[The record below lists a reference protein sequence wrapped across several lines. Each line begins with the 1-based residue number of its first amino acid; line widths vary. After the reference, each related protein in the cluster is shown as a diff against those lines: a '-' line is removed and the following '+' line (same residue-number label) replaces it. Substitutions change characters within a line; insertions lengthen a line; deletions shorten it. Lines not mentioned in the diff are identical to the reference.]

1 VIRARTTAR
10 CAADLATLS
19 LEVTATLADK
29 LEQRLQAP
37 ESGELIDGLRQRSCY
52 SLHAGR
58 YRAATWYDIEHDV
71 LWLLAAGIHISGD
84 RNDFYNVAVQWERSG
99 RLYPTSDDYQDLDND
114 ERRDRSVRETM
125 ELRSLRDRVVSDP
138 TLGHQMYESD
148 DGLHAEI
155 WAEII
160 EELALIV
167 VRIRMFRWHDRWIRD
182 PELALLLQ
190 GVLGSYHESVEDEW
204 PYRSF
209 EAYVARQP

>member
-1 VIRARTTAR
+1 
-10 CAADLATLS
+10 
-19 LEVTATLADK
+19 
-29 LEQRLQAP
+29 
-37 ESGELIDGLRQRSCY
+37 
-52 SLHAGR
+52 
-58 YRAATWYDIEHDV
+58 
-71 LWLLAAGIHISGD
+71 
-84 RNDFYNVAVQWERSG
+84 
-99 RLYPTSDDYQDLDND
+99 
-114 ERRDRSVRETM
+114 
-125 ELRSLRDRVVSDP
+125 
-138 TLGHQMYESD
+138 MYESD